1 MKVNDKLSNLFLMF
15 GICGM
20 DEEINSHNRYLGRLH
35 ELKLEL
41 DDAMFEC
48 EGEIERV
55 EQERRP
61 F

>member
-1 MKVNDKLSNLFLMF
+1 MKVNDNLSNLFLMF

-20 DEEINSHNRYLGRLH
+20 DEEINSYNRYLGRLQ

-41 DDAMFEC
+41 DDAMLEC
-48 EGEIERV
+48 DEEIRKV

>member
-1 MKVNDKLSNLFLMF
+1 MKVNDNLSNLFLMF

-20 DEEINSHNRYLGRLH
+20 DEEINSYNRYLGRLQ

-48 EGEIERV
+48 DEEIRKV

>member
-1 MKVNDKLSNLFLMF
+1 MKVNEKLLNLFLMF

-20 DEEINSHNRYLGRLH
+20 DEEINSYNRYLGRLQ

-48 EGEIERV
+48 DVEIERV

>member
-1 MKVNDKLSNLFLMF
+1 MEVNDKLSNLFLMF

-61 F
+61 

>member
-1 MKVNDKLSNLFLMF
+1 MKVNDNLSNLFLMF

-20 DEEINSHNRYLGRLH
+20 DEEINSHNHYLGRLN

-41 DDAMFEC
+41 EDAMLEC

-55 EQERRP
+55 EQERIP
-61 F
+61 